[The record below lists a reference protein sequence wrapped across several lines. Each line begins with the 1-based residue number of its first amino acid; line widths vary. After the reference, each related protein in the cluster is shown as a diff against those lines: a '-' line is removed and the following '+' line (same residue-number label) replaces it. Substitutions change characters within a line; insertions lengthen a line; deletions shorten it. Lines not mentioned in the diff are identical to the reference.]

1 MTEVRQQPRPVD
13 PVQHAADRLDDVR
26 LAELEAAL
34 RQPGVSVLS
43 LDCFDTLLWRRVP
56 KPVDAFHLLGE
67 ELRERGALAGGIS
80 APTFARMRITA
91 ELLARQRKQSQT
103 GSHEITLADIY
114 AEFRGGITELSV
126 DELRAAELALERRI
140 TIADGPLAQTLS
152 RLAAELELRVVFV
165 SDMYLSSE
173 EIAFLIDRP
182 DMADLAGAEVLS
194 SADLGIGKENGLW
207 QLLPERWGVS
217 PSAIVHVG
225 NNPVA
230 DVSAP
235 RAAGVRAVHW
245 AELPE
250 RLGGI
255 VAAEGCHTGADAK
268 VRVRS
273 TDDGGLAALRGRAA
287 FASSAAD
294 HDDVVAFQT
303 GTSVLGPVMTGYAEW
318 VQQRTA
324 ELGITRAL
332 CVMREGRLLKELIES
347 VAPSRRNPS
356 LQCELLWA
364 SRAAIA
370 RASISKADAGEMA
383 ALFSRV
389 RIPSVAEAARTLGI
403 EPSAVPGGDALA
415 ADAAQHAGNR
425 AVLERFLSG
434 VLSSPALL
442 AQVRENASRR
452 RANFVAH
459 LRDALGGARGDV
471 AYIDVGFSGG
481 NQENLQALI
490 DAEGLGVRLHG
501 LYLMSDPCPQ
511 DRLLRGHR
519 IEGFLSSPG
528 DPVPMEVVALDRNRL
543 LLELLLISE
552 DGSTLEIDDEGRPV
566 FAPNDEPERQ
576 RVQRR
581 AVHDGIRAYQ
591 RHLNGYRLTGQHEN
605 VGAVDALVARRIIER
620 FVVEP
625 TPEEAR
631 TFGEWEAEDDYNS
644 FEASP
649 LVPQDRDPIL
659 RRLTRKQL
667 DEQPL
672 QRIFWPGGASALW
685 EDSVAASTIGALS
698 QAGAMRVQLQRMTGA
713 PVAGMVPL
721 RLGREGVAIGSW
733 SGEAGGVCGVSVF
746 PVLIDGL
753 LRLDALRVTLISTSS
768 GWRSDLWSWT
778 AGDDPAAL
786 TMANCTWV
794 AQDIL
799 NMDSE
804 SALIVPLAQP
814 LPAEA
819 HIQIEL
825 HGGFLPGTDTCPQI
839 ERGPAGATI
848 TYRPA

>member
-1 MTEVRQQPRPVD
+1 MTEVGHRLQASVED
-13 PVQHAADRLDDVR
+13 AASRLDDR
-26 LAELEAAL
+26 RFAELDAAL
-34 RQPGVSVLS
+34 RQPGVSILS

-56 KPVDAFHLLGE
+56 KPADAFGLLGE
-67 ELRERGALAGGIS
+67 ELRARGALAGGIS
-80 APTFARMRITA
+80 ALTFARMRITA
-91 ELLARQRKQSQT
+91 ELLARQRKLSEM
-103 GSHEITLADIY
+103 GSHEINLGDIY
-114 AEFRGGITELSV
+114 AEFRGGITTIGV

-140 TIADGPLAQTLS
+140 TVADCALAQALS
-152 RLAAELELRVVFV
+152 SLASELDLRVVFV
-165 SDMYLSSE
+165 SDMYLSSD
-173 EIAFLIDRP
+173 EIGFLIDRP
-182 DMADLAGAEVLS
+182 EMADLSGAEVIS
-194 SADLGIGKENGLW
+194 SADIGIGKENGLW
-207 QLLPERWGVS
+207 QILPDRWGVS

-235 RAAGVRAVHW
+235 REAGVRAVHW
-245 AELPE
+245 SELPE

-255 VAAEGCHTGADAK
+255 VVAEGCHTGADAK
-268 VRVRS
+268 VRVPLV
-273 TDDGGLAALRGRAA
+273 DDRGLTALRGRAA
-287 FASSAAD
+287 FSVASAD
-294 HDDVVAFQT
+294 HEDQVAWET
-303 GTSVLGPVMTGYAEW
+303 GSSVLGPVMTGYAEW

-347 VAPSRRNPS
+347 VSPSRRNPA

-370 RASISKADAGEMA
+370 RANISKADAAEMA

-389 RIPSVAEAARTLGI
+389 RIPSVTEAARTLGI
-403 EPSAVPGGDALA
+403 ERAAVAGAAEMAGDG
-415 ADAAQHAGNR
+415 AQHAGNR
-425 AVLERFLSG
+425 AVLERFVSA
-434 VLSSPALL
+434 VLSSPPLL
-442 AQVRENASRR
+442 AQVRAIAAGR

-459 LRDALGGARGDV
+459 LREALGGVRGDV

-528 DPVPMEVVALDRNRL
+528 DPLPFEVVELDRNRL

-552 DGSTLEIDDEGRPV
+552 DGSTLEIDDDGRPV
-566 FAPNDEPERQ
+566 FAPNVEPERQ
-576 RVQRR
+576 RAQRR

-591 RHLNGYRLTGQHEN
+591 RHLNGYRLTGEDDH
-605 VGAVDALVARRIIER
+605 VGAVDALVGRRIIER
-620 FVVEP
+620 FVVDP

-631 TFGEWEAEDDYNS
+631 TFGAWEAEDDYNS
-644 FEASP
+644 FAAST
-649 LVPQDRDPIL
+649 LVPHDRDPIL

-667 DEQPL
+667 AEQPL
-672 QRIFWPGGASALW
+672 QRIFWPAGASAVW
-685 EDSVAASTIGALS
+685 EDPVAAATTGPLS
-698 QAGAMRVQLQRMTGA
+698 QAGAMRVQLQRAGGA
-713 PVAGMVPL
+713 AVAAATVPL

-733 SGEAGGVCGVSVF
+733 SGEAGGVSAAVVY

-753 LRLDALRVTLISTSS
+753 LRLDSLRVALISRSS
-768 GWRSDLWSWT
+768 GWRSELWSWS
-778 AGDDPAAL
+778 AGDDAAAL
-786 TMANCTWV
+786 PMANCTWV

-799 NMDSE
+799 NVDSE
-804 SALIVPLAQP
+804 SALIAPLPQA

-819 HIQIEL
+819 FIQVEL
-825 HGGFLPGTDTCPQI
+825 HGGFRPGVDTSPQI
-839 ERGPAGATI
+839 ESAAGGGTI
-848 TYRPA
+848 SYRPA